1 MSVRAHTL
9 RDITELIAQNRWLL
23 LIPFAIGLATVPVLA
38 RFAPER
44 YRSEALL
51 LVIPQQ
57 VPEDYVTPT
66 MTQTIEERLPAITDQ
81 ILSRSRLEQIIQ
93 QLDLYPEERAREVM
107 EDVVQKMRLDIQ
119 TSAALP
125 ASGPQREVNSI
136 RVSYVSDNA
145 ERARQVT
152 ERLASLYIE
161 QNLKDRENQ
170 ADSTSQFLTTQL
182 DAAKRRLVEQEKKL
196 EEYRKSNAGQ
206 LPSQLQG
213 NLQAIQTASLQ
224 VQSLNE
230 SMNRA
235 QERRLLIERQIA
247 DSQIVAAPVPAGTPE
262 NPAPLSTAQQL
273 EVSRARLAL
282 MLQRYTPSHPE
293 VASLERTILDLVAK
307 LESETPVGAVVEQ
320 KKPVTPAEAAQQKRI
335 LDLQAE
341 LTVIDYQLTAN
352 RAEAARLN
360 ALIAE
365 YQAKI
370 DVLPTRE
377 SELVELTRDY
387 STMQAA
393 YTNLLVKREDAML
406 ASNLERRQIGEQFKL
421 LDTASMP
428 ERPFNQTQRLGIM
441 SSGAIAGLVLGCL
454 IVGLREYRDS
464 SFRGEE
470 ETLRTLSIP
479 VLALIPAM
487 SSAGEARAARRRARL
502 KDAGGAAVVLAAI
515 VVVVVWRLQS

>member
-1 MSVRAHTL
+1 MSVRSYTL
-9 RDITELIAQNRWLL
+9 HDIVTVIARRRWFL
-23 LIPFAIGLATVPVLA
+23 LIPFAVGLATVPVLA

-66 MTQTIEERLPAITDQ
+66 MTQSIEERLPAITDQ

-93 QLDLYPEERAREVM
+93 QLDLYPAERERQVM

-119 TSAALP
+119 TSAAIP
-125 ASGPQREVNSI
+125 AAGARREVNSI

-182 DAAKRRLVEQEKKL
+182 DVAKRRLVEQEKKL
-196 EEYRKSNAGQ
+196 EEYRKNHAGQ

-213 NLQAIQTASLQ
+213 NLLAIQTASQQ

-247 DSQIVAAPVPAGTPE
+247 DTQAVAVPVPTATPE

-282 MLQRYTPSHPE
+282 MLQRYTPNHPE

-360 ALIAE
+360 TLIAE
-365 YQAKI
+365 YQTKI

-428 ERPFNQTQRLGIM
+428 ERPFNQSQRLGIM

-464 SFRGEE
+464 SFRSEE
-470 ETLRTLSIP
+470 EMLRTLSIP

-487 SSAGEARAARRRARL
+487 SSAREARAARRRAWLR
-502 KDAGGAAVVLAAI
+502 DAGGAAVVLAAI
-515 VVVVVWRLQS
+515 VVVVMWRLQS

>member
-1 MSVRAHTL
+1 MSVRTHTL
-9 RDITELIAQNRWLL
+9 RDIAAVIAQKRWLV
-23 LIPFAIGLATVPVLA
+23 LIPFAVGLAAAPVLA

-57 VPEDYVTPT
+57 VPTDYVTPT
-66 MTQTIEERLPAITDQ
+66 MTQSIDDRLPAITDQ

-93 QLDLYPEERAREVM
+93 QLDLYPAERSRQVM
-107 EDVVQKMRLDIQ
+107 EDVVQKMRRDIQ
-119 TSAALP
+119 TSAAQKDL
-125 ASGPQREVNSI
+125 NSF
-136 RVSYVSDNA
+136 RVSYVSDSA
-145 ERARQVT
+145 EKARSVT

-182 DAAKRRLVEQEKKL
+182 EVAKRRLIEQEKKL
-196 EEYRKSNAGQ
+196 EEYRKSHSGE

-247 DSQIVAAPVPAGTPE
+247 DTQAVAVPAPTAPSTPE
-262 NPAPLSTAQQL
+262 TPAPLSTAQQL
-273 EVSRARLAL
+273 ELARARLAL
-282 MLQRYTPSHPE
+282 LLQRYTPSHPE
-293 VASLERTILDLVAK
+293 VASMERTIVELVTR
-307 LESETPVGAVVEQ
+307 LESEAPVGVVAEQ

-335 LDLQAE
+335 LELQAE
-341 LTVIDYQLTAN
+341 LSAIDFQLTTN

-360 ALIAE
+360 QVIAD

-370 DVLPTRE
+370 DVVPTRE

-421 LDTASMP
+421 LDTASLP
-428 ERPFNQTQRLGIM
+428 ERPYNQLQRLGIM
-441 SSGAIAGLVLGCL
+441 SSGAAVGLVIGCL
-454 IVGLREYRDS
+454 IVWLLEYRDS
-464 SFRGEE
+464 SFRSEE
-470 ETLRTLSIP
+470 EAQRTLSVP
-479 VLALIPAM
+479 VLALIPTM
-487 SSAGEARAARRRARL
+487 TSTDEARAARRRARIM
-502 KDAGGAAVVLAAI
+502 DAGGAAVVLVAVA
-515 VVVVVWRLQS
+515 VVVIWRLQS